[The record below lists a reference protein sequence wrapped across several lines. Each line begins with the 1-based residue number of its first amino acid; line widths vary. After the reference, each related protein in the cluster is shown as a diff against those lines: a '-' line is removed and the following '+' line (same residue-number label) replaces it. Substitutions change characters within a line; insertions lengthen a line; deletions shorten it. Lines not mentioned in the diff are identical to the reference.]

1 MLCHVVSCRVVL
13 RVELCRVMLCR
24 VALYLLQTEHY
35 DKQQLK
41 TANANCGC
49 ICDYGGT
56 TSLKTF
62 SGFALFIC
70 EIFSRLLSRLGTSR
84 LA

>member
-1 MLCHVVSCRVVL
+1 MLCRVVSCRFVPCCVVL
-13 RVELCRVMLCR
+13 RVELCR

-35 DKQQLK
+35 DKQLK